1 MSRVKGFGALSAL
14 RREGDDVDGSARS
27 YIDTHFRS
35 SEKRFEI
42 WGSYCVG
49 LVDSHSITQ
58 QAQTSFKSTLESN
71 LVVANFDNNWDSHA
85 TVPYER
91 RR

>member
-35 SEKRFEI
+35 SSEKRFEI
-42 WGSYCVG
+42 WGSG
-49 LVDSHSITQ
+49 LVDLHSITQ
-58 QAQTSFKSTLESN
+58 QAQTSFKSILESN

-85 TVPYER
+85 TVPYKR
-91 RR
+91 CR